1 MIFFVIH
8 LSFLLPTFVSNFCK
22 LFPSFNFH
30 IYDKNKNIFLSQS
43 SVTITLVIVTYFY
56 ISGTPC
62 DNYRGYCD
70 VFHRCR
76 GVDND
81 GPLERLKNLIFGEET
96 LSSIKDW
103 IIVSTFFLTKI
114 CIFFCLSLV

>member
-1 MIFFVIH
+1 MNWDVVI
-8 LSFLLPTFVSNFCK
+8 LPNR
-22 LFPSFNFH
+22 H
-30 IYDKNKNIFLSQS
+30 
-43 SVTITLVIVTYFY
+43 TLCIVTSF
-56 ISGTPC
+56 SLLGTPC
-62 DNYRGYCD
+62 NDYRGYCD

-103 IIVSTFFLTKI
+103 IIVRT
-114 CIFFCLSLV
+114 SL

>member
-1 MIFFVIH
+1 M
-8 LSFLLPTFVSNFCK
+8 
-22 LFPSFNFH
+22 
-30 IYDKNKNIFLSQS
+30 
-43 SVTITLVIVTYFY
+43 TITAVIVTFCY

-76 GVDND
+76 GVDNE
-81 GPLERLKNLIFGEET
+81 GPLERLKNLNLGKET

-103 IIVSTFFLTKI
+103 IIVSTCFLI
-114 CIFFCLSLV
+114 EISVFFCLSFFRMFINL